1 MCVVDQVPADLLT
14 RELHFC
20 PNVESSQYCAPHT
33 SLAVLHT
40 MPVSSLLSHI
50 FLTPSLST
58 FLLPSLPSLST
69 FPLSLYPSL
78 SLTLT
83 LTVATARGRAFF
95 GRGQGPIFLDDM
107 RCTGLEPNI
116 SSCRADIFTFDCSH
130 FEDAGVICSAICKCH
145 SNLFSTLEICRDI

>member
-1 MCVVDQVPADLLT
+1 MRIRRYTQSTTVHECN
-14 RELHFC
+14 C
-20 PNVESSQYCAPHT
+20 PFLILIFMHSCLVSF
-33 SLAVLHT
+33 SLSFL
-40 MPVSSLLSHI
+40 PFLPSFLPL